1 MKARQLLIAGGI
13 IGLVL
18 AYLAFFSWQA
28 ARHYHRPRLSNFHYT
43 DLRSA
48 KEAGAVASSRFPS
61 ILPASSTNLNVWFK
75 EESELGGSFTFPVQ
89 DLPALKERARQ
100 VSGAVINDSPS
111 KASVGAPLAMITY
124 SDQGNAFEIV
134 ISPLD
139 KDPGRL
145 YGLWERKPV
154 R

>member
-1 MKARQLLIAGGI
+1 MRARWLLIVGGI
-13 IGLVL
+13 FVL
-18 AYLAFFSWQA
+18 ILAALSFFSWQA
-28 ARHYHRPRLSNFHYT
+28 AQHYHRPRFNFHYT

-48 KEAGAVASSRFPS
+48 KEAGAVAYSRFPS
-61 ILPASSTNLNVWFK
+61 ILPASSTDLNVWFR

-111 KASVGAPLAMITY
+111 KASVYEHIAVITY

-139 KDPGRL
+139 KDRGLL

>member
-1 MKARQLLIAGGI
+1 MRARWLLIVGGI
-13 IGLVL
+13 FVL
-18 AYLAFFSWQA
+18 ILAALSFFNWQVA
-28 ARHYHRPRLSNFHYT
+28 QHYHRPRSGFHYT

-48 KEAGAVASSRFPS
+48 KEAGAVAYSRFPS
-61 ILPASSTNLNVWFK
+61 ILPASSTDLNVWFR

-111 KASVGAPLAMITY
+111 KASVDEHIAVITY

-134 ISPLD
+134 IAPLD
-139 KDPGRL
+139 KDRGLL

>member
-1 MKARQLLIAGGI
+1 MRARWLLIVGGI
-13 IGLVL
+13 FVL
-18 AYLAFFSWQA
+18 ILAALSFFSWQA
-28 ARHYHRPRLSNFHYT
+28 ARHYHRPRSGFHYT

-48 KEAGAVASSRFPS
+48 KEAGAVAYSRFPS
-61 ILPASSTNLNVWFK
+61 ILPASSTDLNVWFR

-111 KASVGAPLAMITY
+111 KASVDEHIAVITY

-139 KDPGRL
+139 KDRGLL

>member
-1 MKARQLLIAGGI
+1 MRARWLLIVGGI
-13 IGLVL
+13 FVL
-18 AYLAFFSWQA
+18 ILAALSFFSWQA
-28 ARHYHRPRLSNFHYT
+28 ARHYHRPRFNFHYT

-48 KEAGAVASSRFPS
+48 KEAGAVAYSRFPS
-61 ILPASSTNLNVWFK
+61 ILPASSTDLNVWFR

-100 VSGAVINDSPS
+100 VSGAVI
-111 KASVGAPLAMITY
+111 TY

-139 KDPGRL
+139 KDRGLL